1 MAKVVLTDQLTV
13 TVNGTDLSNHV
24 ASFSVEVSA
33 EEKDS
38 TNFGSRYRESLLGL
52 RSGTASIA
60 FHTDYTTGSVNKTLG
75 PLFTNGSYA
84 TIVATGNLGGTTV
97 AGTVVCNVTSLTPIG
112 GAVGDLMTQDVSW
125 PTVGSV
131 VGWGL

>member
-1 MAKVVLTDQLTV
+1 MAKVVLTDQLTI

-24 ASFSVEVSA
+24 ASFSVEVAA

-52 RSGTASIA
+52 RSGTASIS
-60 FHTDYTTGSVNKTLG
+60 FHTDYATGSVNRTLG

-84 TIVATGNLGGTTV
+84 TVVASGSLGGTTV
-97 AGTVVCNVTSLTPIG
+97 AGTVVCNVTSLTSIG

-125 PTVGSV
+125 PTVGWV

>member
-1 MAKVVLTDQLTV
+1 MAKVVLTDQLTI

-24 ASFSVEVSA
+24 ASFSVEVAA

-52 RSGTASIA
+52 RSGTASIS
-60 FHTDYTTGSVNKTLG
+60 FHTDYTTGSVNRTLG

-84 TIVATGNLGGTTV
+84 TVAASGSLGGTTV